1 MNYYVY
7 TDGAYS
13 SERGVGSWSYL
24 IYTDTHFIEWVSNK
38 SVHIKKPTYAEDIA
52 IGMASHTLIERK
64 LTKNDKV
71 IINTDSLSTLKLLDS
86 ILKCDNQWFGTS
98 DVLVQD
104 CIDNLIKLNKMTN
117 IELYKVHGH
126 RNTLSPNTC
135 VDRMAKYAL
144 RS

>member
-1 MNYYVY
+1 MRYYVY

-24 IYTDTHFIEWVSNK
+24 IYTDTNFIEWVSNK

-52 IGMASHTLIERK
+52 IGIASHTLIDMK
-64 LTKNDKV
+64 LTKDDTV
-71 IINTDSLSTLKLLDS
+71 IINTDSLSTLKLLES
-86 ILKCDNQWFGTS
+86 IAGGSTSFGTS
-98 DVLVQD
+98 DIIVQD
-104 CIDNLIKLNKMTN
+104 CIKNFMKLNEVTN
-117 IELYKVHGH
+117 VELLKTHAH
-126 RNTLSPNTC
+126 RNSLNPNTC

>member
-1 MNYYVY
+1 MRYYVY

-24 IYTDTHFIEWVSNK
+24 IYTDTNFIEWVSNK

-52 IGMASHTLIERK
+52 IGIASHTLIDMK
-64 LTKNDKV
+64 LTKDDTV
-71 IINTDSLSTLKLLDS
+71 IINTDSLSTLKLLES
-86 ILKCDNQWFGTS
+86 IIGGSTSFGTS
-98 DVLVQD
+98 DIIVQD
-104 CIDNLIKLNKMTN
+104 CIKNFMKLNEITN
-117 IELYKVHGH
+117 VELLKTHAH
-126 RNTLSPNTC
+126 RNSLNPNTC